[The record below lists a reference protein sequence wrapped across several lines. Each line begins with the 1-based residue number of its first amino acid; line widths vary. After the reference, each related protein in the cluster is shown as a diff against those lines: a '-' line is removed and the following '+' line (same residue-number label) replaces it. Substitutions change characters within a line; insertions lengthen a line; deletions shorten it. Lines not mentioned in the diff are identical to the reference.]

1 MVLLFDF
8 RRHFFRIVL
17 SCGYWSWRLCWGR
30 ELNNNEGEA
39 VQALL
44 YVLTGVSLAENIA
57 DSWVWAMDPLCRK
70 YGRKYAQSY
79 ESEVLEEQKR
89 AMESTKRKLEASE
102 EKCS

>member
-44 YVLTGVSLAENIA
+44 YVLTGLSLAENIA

-79 ESEVLEEQKR
+79 ESEVVVLCFWKF
-89 AMESTKRKLEASE
+89 
-102 EKCS
+102 